1 VRTSADGARSFLRGF
16 RVLMANLAMPVAAAI
31 MIGCALDWHELL
43 TGTCAFSLVFLM
55 HFLCQWFD
63 MPRITVLD
71 ERRFRAVLSVLFV
84 SAVAY
89 MLTHAQ
95 DACFVVDFE
104 IGDLGPEGEGPA
116 APIRAFSWMLAVFPA
131 APYVVQSAGEFLF
144 ER

>member
-1 VRTSADGARSFLRGF
+1 MRPSAGGARSFLRGF
-16 RVLMANLAMPVAAAI
+16 RVLMANLVIPVAAAVV
-31 MIGCALDWHELL
+31 IGCALDWHGLL

-71 ERRFRAVLSVLFV
+71 ERRVRAVLSVFFV

-89 MLTHAQ
+89 MLTHMQ
-95 DACFVVDFE
+95 DAWSPISFTISE
-104 IGDLGPEGEGPA
+104 GAPQGEGPA
-116 APIRAFSWMLAVFPA
+116 APIRILSWMVAIFPA
-131 APYVVQSAGEFLF
+131 VPYVVQSAVEFLF

>member
-1 VRTSADGARSFLRGF
+1 MRTSADGARSFLRGF

-89 MLTHAQ
+89 MLTHMQ
-95 DACFVVDFE
+95 DAWPAIMLT
-104 IGDLGPEGEGPA
+104 IGEGGPEGEGPA
-116 APIRAFSWMLAVFPA
+116 APIRILSWMVAIFPA
-131 APYVVQSAGEFLF
+131 VPYVVQSAVEFLF